1 METWEINGR
10 TVEFDDEIHAY
21 VVDGIIIPS
30 VTSILKFKFDD
41 YKYVNKSVLA
51 QASARGTALHEA
63 IEIYEKTGQ
72 ESTLQEF
79 KNYLFLK
86 NYFGIKNISN
96 ELPIIYEEN
105 GKVLYSGRLDQIIE
119 IDGKLGIND
128 FKRVSAPNK
137 EKIAYQLNLYKLAY
151 EQSYH
156 KEIHSL
162 SFMQLRENTRKF
174 CPLPIN
180 EGATRQLLKEYQE
193 WKNDREAISKNNRK
207 FT

>member
-10 TVEFDDEIHAY
+10 TVEFDDETHTYI
-21 VVDGIIIPS
+21 VDGIIVPS
-30 VTSILKFKFDD
+30 VSAILKTFFDD
-41 YKYVNKSVLA
+41 YQGVSRSVLE

-72 ESTLQEF
+72 GSDLKEF

-86 NYFGIKNISN
+86 RHFGFKNISN
-96 ELPIIYEEN
+96 ELPIIYEED
-105 GKVLYSGRLDQIIE
+105 GRVLFAGRLDQIIE

-137 EKIAYQLNLYKLAY
+137 EKIAYQLNLYKIAY

-156 KEIHSL
+156 KQINSL
-162 SFMQLRENTRKF
+162 SFMQLREDIRKF
-174 CPLPIN
+174 TPLPIN
-180 EGATRQLLKEYQE
+180 EEATKNLLKNYQE
-193 WKNDREAISKNNRK
+193 QNNGK
-207 FT
+207 

>member
-10 TVEFDDEIHAY
+10 TVEFDDETHTYI
-21 VVDGIIIPS
+21 VDGIIVPS
-30 VTSILKFKFDD
+30 VSAILKTFFDD
-41 YKYVNKSVLA
+41 YQGVSRSVLE

-72 ESTLQEF
+72 GSDLKEF

-86 NYFGIKNISN
+86 RHFGFKNISN
-96 ELPIIYEEN
+96 ELPIIYEEDDR
-105 GKVLYSGRLDQIIE
+105 VLFAGRLDQIIE

-137 EKIAYQLNLYKLAY
+137 EKIAYQLNLYKIAY

-156 KEIHSL
+156 KQINGL
-162 SFMQLRENTRKF
+162 SFMQLREDIRKF
-174 CPLPIN
+174 TPLPIN
-180 EGATRQLLKEYQE
+180 EEATKNLLKNYQE
-193 WKNDREAISKNNRK
+193 QNNGK
-207 FT
+207 